1 MNLTYATCKG
11 NLDLVRNPTSED
23 SVRQKEISR
32 RELLKV
38 LLGLPFI
45 GILLGAISPL
55 LRLLKPFGKLG
66 LEIPPPPVAKVTL
79 STIREPYLSGTS
91 TSFKDVPANYAS
103 MQSMIGYSFDI
114 STIDVS
120 IPTKPV
126 KINNP
131 GILIKDT
138 EGKLHAY
145 DAKCPHLACVVYWNS
160 ATNVWHCRCHD
171 GIFDPVTTNVLAGP
185 PPSPL
190 KEWLVSFDEASGAIT
205 VEKV

>member
-1 MNLTYATCKG
+1 M
-11 NLDLVRNPTSED
+11 S
-23 SVRQKEISR
+23 QKEISR

-66 LEIPPPPVAKVTL
+66 LEIPPASVAKLTL
-79 STIREPYLSGTS
+79 STIREPFLTGTS
-91 TSFKDVPANYAS
+91 TSFKDVEANYNT
-103 MQSMIGYSFDI
+103 MQQMVGYSFDI
-114 STIDVS
+114 STTDVS

-131 GILIKDT
+131 GILIKDS

-145 DAKCPHLACVVYWNS
+145 DAKCPHLACVVYWDS
-160 ATNVWHCRCHD
+160 AISKWHCRCHD
-171 GIFDPVTTNVLAGP
+171 GIFDPVTTAVLAGP
-185 PPSPL
+185 PPSSL
-190 KEWLVSFDEASGAIT
+190 KEWKVTFDEASGAIT